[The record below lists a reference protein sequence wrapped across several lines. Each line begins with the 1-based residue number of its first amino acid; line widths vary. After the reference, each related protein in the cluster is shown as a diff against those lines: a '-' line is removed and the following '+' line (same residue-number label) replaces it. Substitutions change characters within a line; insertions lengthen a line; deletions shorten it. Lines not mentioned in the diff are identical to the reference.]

1 MTILGKDRLHY
12 IEKVLLYTPIMVG
25 IFIAL
30 SVWSGGLTFGFMG
43 IGLILIG
50 VVLNIIKKI
59 TGNNRL
65 PTFSIL
71 IIAIGIYVLID
82 GDSYMGIF
90 YTLFGMSLIFKEF
103 LKGKWSHICYAITMW
118 FAVVAFILYLVRN
131 S

>member
-1 MTILGKDRLHY
+1 MTILGKNKLHY

-30 SVWSGGLTFGFMG
+30 SVWSGELTVGFMVV
-43 IGLILIG
+43 GLMLIG
-50 VVLNIIKKI
+50 VLLNIIKKI
-59 TGNNRL
+59 TGSNRL
-65 PTFSIL
+65 PTVSIL
-71 IIAIGIYVLID
+71 IVAIGIYVLIN

-90 YTLFGMSLIFKEF
+90 YILLGISLIFNEF

-131 S
+131 A

>member
-12 IEKVLLYTPIMVG
+12 IQKVLLYTPIMVG

-30 SVWSGGLTFGFMG
+30 SVWSGELTVGFMVV
-43 IGLILIG
+43 GLMLLG
-50 VVLNIIKKI
+50 VLLNIIKRI

-65 PTFSIL
+65 PTVSIL
-71 IIAIGIYVLID
+71 IVALGIYVLVD

-90 YTLFGMSLIFKEF
+90 YTLFGMSLIFNEF
-103 LKGKWSHICYAITMW
+103 LKGKRSHICYAITMW
-118 FAVVAFILYLVRN
+118 FAVVAFILYFVRN